1 MNKWDLLKLR
11 SFCKA
16 KDTVSKTKRLPS
28 DWEKIFT
35 NPSSDKGLISKIYKE
50 LKKLDTKTLINPIKK
65 WGTEL
70 NREFTRD
77 ELRMAKRHLRS
88 CSTSLAIR
96 EMQIKTTLRY
106 HLTPVRI
113 AKLKSTNDSLCWRGC
128 GMRGTL
134 IHCWWECKLVQPLWK
149 SVWRFL
155 RKLGVNLPQDPAIP
169 LLGIYPRDSLAYYK
183 SICSTMFI
191 AALFVI
197 ARTWK
202 QPRCP
207 SIEEWLKKVWN
218 IYTLEFYSAVKN
230 NDILNFACK
239 WMEIEN
245 ALLSEVSQTQKEEH
259 GMYSLI
265 SGF

>member
-1 MNKWDLLKLR
+1 MLERMWSEGNTHPLLVGMQT
-11 SFCKA
+11 CA
-16 KDTVSKTKRLPS
+16 DTV
-28 DWEKIFT
+28 E
-35 NPSSDKGLISKIYKE
+35 ISVVVSQE
-50 LKKLDTKTLINPIKK
+50 T
-65 WGTEL
+65 G
-70 NREFTRD
+70 
-77 ELRMAKRHLRS
+77 S
-88 CSTSLAIR
+88 
-96 EMQIKTTLRY
+96 
-106 HLTPVRI
+106 
-113 AKLKSTNDSLCWRGC
+113 
-128 GMRGTL
+128 
-134 IHCWWECKLVQPLWK
+134 QP
-149 SVWRFL
+149 
-155 RKLGVNLPQDPAIP
+155 PQDPAIP
-169 LLGIYPRDSLAYYK
+169 LLGIYPRDSLTYYK

-245 ALLSEVSQTQKEEH
+245 ALLSEVSQTQKEEY

-265 SGF
+265 CGF

>member
-1 MNKWDLLKLR
+1 
-11 SFCKA
+11 
-16 KDTVSKTKRLPS
+16 
-28 DWEKIFT
+28 
-35 NPSSDKGLISKIYKE
+35 
-50 LKKLDTKTLINPIKK
+50 
-65 WGTEL
+65 
-70 NREFTRD
+70 
-77 ELRMAKRHLRS
+77 MAKIHLRS

-106 HLTPVRI
+106 HLTLVRI
-113 AKLKSTNDSLCWRGC
+113 AKIKNTNDNLCWRGC
-128 GMRGTL
+128 GVRGTL
-134 IHCWWECKLVQPLWK
+134 IHCWWECKLVQPLRK
-149 SVWRFL
+149 SVWQFL

-169 LLGIYPRDSLAYYK
+169 LLGIYPRDAQSYYK

-191 AALFVI
+191 AVLFVI

-202 QPRCP
+202 QPKCP

-245 ALLSEVSQTQKEEH
+245 TLL
-259 GMYSLI
+259 
-265 SGF
+265 